1 RHLAQTRIASVVDD
15 GAALHGDAHLLAVA
29 LLEADTGGLL
39 GLRVDEHHVGR
50 VDPRLLLDDAGLT
63 EPRRALVALHEVP
76 ALDEDAITL
85 MVHAEDGAR
94 LALVLAGDHRDEI
107 ALLDSASHQITS
119 GASETIFMNFLPRSS
134 RATGPKIRVPM
145 GSLSLL
151 MMTALF
157 VSNLMYVPSGRRY
170 SRRVRTTTAR
180 ATSPFFTR
188 DCGWASCTA
197 TTITSPTL
205 A

>member
-1 RHLAQTRIASVVDD
+1 
-15 GAALHGDAHLLAVA
+15 
-29 LLEADTGGLL
+29 
-39 GLRVDEHHVGR
+39 
-50 VDPRLLLDDAGLT
+50 
-63 EPRRALVALHEVP
+63 EPKRALRALDHID
-76 ALDEDAITL
+76 ALDEDAI
-85 MVHAEDGAR
+85 A
-94 LALVLAGDHRDEI
+94 LAVDLQHRAPSVLFAAGDDHDVI
-107 ALLDSASHQITS
+107 TLLQTETHQITS

-170 SRRVRTTTAR
+170 SRRVGTTTAR